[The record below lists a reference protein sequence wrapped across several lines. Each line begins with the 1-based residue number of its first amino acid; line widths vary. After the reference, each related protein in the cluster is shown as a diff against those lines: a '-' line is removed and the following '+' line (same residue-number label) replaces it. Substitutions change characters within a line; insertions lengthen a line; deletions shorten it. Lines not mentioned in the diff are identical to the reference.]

1 MVGCL
6 FRVVF
11 EFSGSFFGGFR
22 LSKNEKEESQ
32 KERKGKEILQR
43 AIMKNEKCLKFSCF
57 CARCCRP
64 IYGAQYSTRTK
75 DWLVFDFVCFIL
87 FYHHSA
93 VTLHWQHSYLLS
105 NTTTARLRT
114 TPSRDSSH
122 ATHLC
127 NAASSVAIAILES
140 CKFGILFDRAS
151 NGTCSLLS
159 IRRPRGVYCTVGRI
173 AFSHPTLF
181 HTNYAYV
188 THADFCSEVMFAL
201 NKNELPV
208 RVADSATCST

>member
-1 MVGCL
+1 MRSVRYSVLLCVGWSVVGCL

-75 DWLVFDFVCFIL
+75 D
-87 FYHHSA
+87 
-93 VTLHWQHSYLLS
+93 
-105 NTTTARLRT
+105 
-114 TPSRDSSH
+114 
-122 ATHLC
+122 
-127 NAASSVAIAILES
+127 
-140 CKFGILFDRAS
+140 
-151 NGTCSLLS
+151 
-159 IRRPRGVYCTVGRI
+159 
-173 AFSHPTLF
+173 
-181 HTNYAYV
+181 
-188 THADFCSEVMFAL
+188 
-201 NKNELPV
+201 
-208 RVADSATCST
+208 